1 MPKPRAWGPESRVT
15 RAATARNIKKWR
27 TQPGY
32 DGVSMPSTR
41 DLLQVVRDIRHRRPA
56 GSTLE
61 ELATRAGWSPFHLH
75 RAFRAMVRET
85 PKQYALRL
93 QLQKAAAWLVS
104 SDDSILDIAIAVG
117 FNSHEVF
124 TRAFRRQFAVT
135 PAAYRARALIDATP
149 ETRTRHVTFLH
160 TSGPCLGLFH
170 VPTSSPRRVS
180 MPTLSI
186 ERRDIAAQPFLFVRM
201 RVARHELSSAI
212 GEGLGKAF
220 PYAMRTGIAI
230 GGRPTTRYLS
240 TGPGLYNV
248 EIGMPVAAATHGEGD
263 VEVGSL
269 PGGPVAVAV
278 HGGSYEQLSET
289 YAALE
294 RWIEANGFRVNGAP
308 WEAYITD
315 PADFPDPADWRT
327 EVYWPLQA

>member
-1 MPKPRAWGPESRVT
+1 
-15 RAATARNIKKWR
+15 
-27 TQPGY
+27 
-32 DGVSMPSTR
+32 MPSTR
-41 DLLQVVRDIRHRRPA
+41 DLLQVVREIRHRRLA
-56 GSTLE
+56 GSTLDQ
-61 ELATRAGWSPFHLH
+61 LATRAGWSPFHLH
-75 RAFRAMVRET
+75 RAFRAVVRET

-93 QLQKAAAWLVS
+93 QLQKAAARLVS
-104 SDDSILDIAIAVG
+104 SDESILDVAIGVG

-124 TRAFRRQFAVT
+124 TRAFRRQFRLT
-135 PAAYRARALIDATP
+135 PTAYRARALADASP
-149 ETRTRHVTFLH
+149 ETRMRHVALIH

-170 VPTSSPRRVS
+170 IPTSSPRRLS

-186 ERRDIAAQPFLFVRM
+186 ERRDIAPQQFLFVRM
-201 RVARHELSSAI
+201 RVARHELSTAI
-212 GEGLGKAF
+212 GEGLGKTF
-220 PYAMRTGIAI
+220 PYAMRTGLAIA
-230 GGRPTTRYLS
+230 GRPTTRYLS

-248 EIGMPVAAATHGEGD
+248 EIGMPVAAAARGEGD

-294 RWIEANGFRVNGAP
+294 RWIEANGFRVGGAP

-315 PADFPDPADWRT
+315 PADHPDPAEWRT
-327 EVYWPLQA
+327 EVFWPLHP